1 VSGNVAI
8 SFKILHSRDLEEPP
22 DLVFVFRLLIKSI
35 NLGHSKKMKLIKM
48 NLQRKIIKSFIVAI
62 MVFGYAN
69 IYAQKPEAEIEK
81 FVKDYAKAY
90 ENLTKTKD
98 KESVL
103 KYVSKD
109 LFSTIIKS
117 NVVDNFGLIQ
127 SSYADFDS
135 YLDQILRTDGMDIKY
150 SVKSVLRSRVRGKT
164 GVVVCEIEAQVTSK
178 GEIWNKGTEI
188 TTFTMKQFKDGWKI
202 LNFNV
207 VSLEEEQNKGTCM
220 LEVFR
225 ASTGNYMVKTIVPKG
240 NTYETNVNN
249 FEFNPGSSI
258 FFISKDG
265 ENSYSWLRD
274 GPITKLA
281 SGNQPERVIGT
292 AIDEYEAVLNIVKL
306 DLYQANCIE
315 YKTKK

>member
-1 VSGNVAI
+1 MNLLRKTIKS
-8 SFKILHSRDLEEPP
+8 
-22 DLVFVFRLLIKSI
+22 LLIV
-35 NLGHSKKMKLIKM
+35 L
-48 NLQRKIIKSFIVAI
+48 I
-62 MVFGYAN
+62 MVSAHAN
-69 IYAQKPEAEIEK
+69 MYAQKPEAEIEK

-90 ENLTKTKD
+90 ENLTKTRD
-98 KESVL
+98 KETVL

-127 SSYADFDS
+127 SSYAEFDN

-178 GEIWNKGTEI
+178 GEVWNKGTEI
-188 TTFTMKQFKDGWKI
+188 TTFTLKEFKNGWKI

-225 ASTGNYMVKTIVPKG
+225 ASTGNYMVKTIIPKG

-249 FEFNPGSSI
+249 FEFNPGSTI
-258 FFISKDG
+258 FFISMDG
-265 ENSYSWLRD
+265 ENSYSWMRD
-274 GPITKLA
+274 GAITKLA
-281 SGNQPERVIGT
+281 SGNQAEKVIGS

-306 DLYQANCIE
+306 DLYQSNCIE